1 MPKYAEKC
9 GLGGILTLRVRAART
24 SFVGRLLP
32 YRAHICQVCV
42 RRKDQGRKDNQAGEQ
57 LQG

>member
-42 RRKDQGRKDNQAGEQ
+42 RRKDQGRKDN
-57 LQG
+57 